1 MTGLEKVKSHLDV
14 VVYFKEQNFEKPLK
28 LNA

>member
-1 MTGLEKVKSHLDV
+1 MTGLEKVKSHLDLV
-14 VVYFKEQNFEKPLK
+14 EYFKEQNIEKPLK